1 MVKKIN
7 SDAFQSEAKNS
18 PAAVVDFNATWCGP
32 CKMLGPVLEKLSG
45 EMADKAS
52 FYGVDVDENS
62 DLAEEFGVMSI
73 PTLVILKN
81 GEKVAERLGFA
92 PEPILKSWLES
103 NL

>member
-1 MVKKIN
+1 MIQTVVN
-7 SDAFQSEAKNS
+7 NDLSEAKS
-18 PAAVVDFNATWCGP
+18 AAAAVVDFNATWCGP

-52 FYGVDVDENS
+52 FYGVDVDVNS

>member
-1 MVKKIN
+1 MIQTVVN
-7 SDAFQSEAKNS
+7 NDLSEAKS
-18 PAAVVDFNATWCGP
+18 AAAAVVDFNATWCGP

-45 EMADKAS
+45 EMADRAS

-62 DLAEEFGVMSI
+62 DLAEEFGIMSI

>member
-1 MVKKIN
+1 MIQTVVN
-7 SDAFQSEAKNS
+7 NDLSEAKS
-18 PAAVVDFNATWCGP
+18 AAAAVVDFNATWCGP

>member
-1 MVKKIN
+1 MIQTVVN
-7 SDAFQSEAKNS
+7 NDLSAAKS
-18 PAAVVDFNATWCGP
+18 AAAAVVDFNATWCGP

>member
-1 MVKKIN
+1 MIQTVVN
-7 SDAFQSEAKNS
+7 NDLSEAKS
-18 PAAVVDFNATWCGP
+18 AAAAVVDFNATWCGP

-62 DLAEEFGVMSI
+62 DLAEAFGVMSI

>member
-1 MVKKIN
+1 MGGVHLRLPELKIGGRV
-7 SDAFQSEAKNS
+7 AKVPIVQGGMAIRIS
-18 PAAVVDFNATWCGP
+18 TGRLAAAVAEEG
-32 CKMLGPVLEKLSG
+32 G
-45 EMADKAS
+45 ET
-52 FYGVDVDENS
+52 

>member
-1 MVKKIN
+1 
-7 SDAFQSEAKNS
+7 
-18 PAAVVDFNATWCGP
+18 
-32 CKMLGPVLEKLSG
+32 
-45 EMADKAS
+45 MADKAS

>member
-1 MVKKIN
+1 MIQTVVN
-7 SDAFQSEAKNS
+7 NDLSEAKS
-18 PAAVVDFNATWCGP
+18 AAAAVVDFNATWCGP

-81 GEKVAERLGFA
+81 GEKVAERVGFA

>member
-1 MVKKIN
+1 MIQTVVN
-7 SDAFQSEAKNS
+7 NDLSEAKS
-18 PAAVVDFNATWCGP
+18 AAAAVVDFNATWCGP

-92 PEPILKSWLES
+92 REPILKSWLES

>member
-1 MVKKIN
+1 MIQTVVN
-7 SDAFQSEAKNS
+7 NDLSEAKS
-18 PAAVVDFNATWCGP
+18 VAAAVVDFNATWCGP